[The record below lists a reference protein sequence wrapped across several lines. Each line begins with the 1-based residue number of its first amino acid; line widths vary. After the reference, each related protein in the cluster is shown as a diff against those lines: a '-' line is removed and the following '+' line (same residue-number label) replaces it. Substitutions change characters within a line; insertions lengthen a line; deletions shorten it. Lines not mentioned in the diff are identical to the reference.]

1 MNRRRGMRAA
11 ALLCLAF
18 LLPVA
23 VPAAQPAAPRAP
35 GVAAIASAHPL
46 ATEAGHEV
54 LRAGG
59 NAFDAAV
66 AVSAALMVVEPSSS
80 GFLGGGM
87 YLLHQADGRNV
98 VIDAREVAPGAA
110 THDMFLDAD
119 GNPVRGRSTNTALA
133 AGIPGEAAGIALLQE
148 KYGRLSLRETL
159 APAIRL
165 ARQGFAMYPRLAAT
179 ISYKKA
185 QLAQSPEAAAIWLRK
200 GGAVPVGTRVKQP
213 QLARTLERLATHGMD
228 DLYQG
233 QLARQLVAG
242 VQKMGGIWTL
252 EDLAGYKA
260 IEREPIVGKY
270 RDATVISAPPPSA
283 GGIALVEALN
293 VLAGYDLAKVDA
305 ITRKHLIIEAMRRM
319 HRDRALYLGDPA
331 FTDVPVNLLTNPF
344 YAAGLRTS
352 IRLDR
357 ATPSSTLAPAPD
369 AEATGMDTT
378 HFSVLDAAGNR
389 VAATITVNLGLGS
402 GLMVEGTGMLLN
414 NEMDDFSMKPGVPNA
429 YGLIGA
435 GANGIAPGKRM
446 LSSITPTFVE
456 GPRGFMIV
464 GSPGGSFIT
473 GMVLLATLDWVDG
486 HSAAQIVAA
495 PRIHHQY
502 VPDVLTYEADALTAT
517 EAEALRQRGH
527 VLRSRDTWGNMQ
539 VVTFDAATGKVD
551 AASDPRGEGTA
562 GIY

>member
-1 MNRRRGMRAA
+1 MPRAA
-11 ALLCLAF
+11 LALLLGLA
-18 LLPVA
+18 LGLSQLVA
-23 VPAAQPAAPRAP
+23 AAAQRTP

-66 AVSAALMVVEPSSS
+66 AISAALMVVEPSSS

-87 YLLHQADGRNV
+87 YLLHQAGDGRNV
-98 VIDAREVAPGAA
+98 VIDAREVAPAAA
-110 THDMFLDAD
+110 THDMFLDAE
-119 GNPVRGRSTNTALA
+119 GNPVRGLSTNTALA
-133 AGIPGEAAGIALLQE
+133 AGIPGEAAGLALLQE
-148 KYGRLSLRETL
+148 KYGRLTLRQTL

-165 ARQGFAMYPRLAAT
+165 ARQGFQMYPRLAAT
-179 ISYKKA
+179 IAFKKS
-185 QLAQSPEAAAIWLRK
+185 QLMKSPEAAAIWLRN
-200 GGAVPVGTRVKQP
+200 GEALPVGARVRQP
-213 QLARTLERLATHGMD
+213 QLARTLERLADRGME
-228 DLYQG
+228 DLYKG
-233 QLARQLVAG
+233 ELARTLVAG
-242 VQKMGGIWTL
+242 VQKMGGLWTL
-252 EDLAGYKA
+252 EDLAGYRA
-260 IEREPIVGKY
+260 VEREPIVARY
-270 RDATVISAPPPSA
+270 HDATVVSVPPPSA
-283 GGIALVEALN
+283 GGIALAEALN
-293 VLAGYDLAKVDA
+293 VLAGYDFSKIDEV
-305 ITRKHLIIEAMRRM
+305 TRKHLIIEAMRRM

-331 FTDVPVNLLTNPF
+331 FTDVPVDLLTDPQ
-344 YAAGLRTS
+344 YAAGMRTA

-357 ATPSSTLAPAPD
+357 ATPSALLAAAPD
-369 AEATGMDTT
+369 QDAPGMDTT
-378 HFSVLDAAGNR
+378 HFSVLDAEGNR

-435 GANGIAPGKRM
+435 SANAIAPGKRM

-473 GMVLLATLDWVDG
+473 GMVLLATLDWMDG
-486 HSAAQIVAA
+486 DSAAQIVAA

-502 VPDVLTYEADALTAT
+502 APDVLVYEQGALSPQEIA
-517 EAEALRQRGH
+517 ALEQRGH
-527 VLRSRDTWGNMQ
+527 RLRSRDSWGNMQ

-551 AASDPRGEGTA
+551 AASDPRGAGTA